1 MINKKNLWF
10 LTLFSMILILSVY
23 YITMP
28 SELLLSNKAE
38 SKLKETI
45 KVEESELLTTL
56 RVKSDE
62 ELDQELNKLKAV
74 LNNTSSSTEDKNKAF
89 EKIKA
94 LNENKE
100 LESELEKS
108 ILEKY
113 KLKSFIKINNN
124 DIKVTINSNK
134 HDTTI
139 ANNIMRTIQ
148 ENFNDHKN
156 IVVCFQ
162 K

>member
-28 SELLLSNKAE
+28 SELLLSSKAE

-62 ELDQELNKLKAV
+62 ELDQELNKLKEV

-108 ILEKY
+108 ILEKH

-124 DIKVTINSNK
+124 EIKVTINSNK

>member
-108 ILEKY
+108 ILEKH

>member
-62 ELDQELNKLKAV
+62 ELDQELNKLKEV
-74 LNNTSSSTEDKNKAF
+74 LNDTSSSTEDKNKAF
-89 EKIKA
+89 EKIKS

-108 ILEKY
+108 ILEKH

>member
-28 SELLLSNKAE
+28 SELLLSSKAE

-62 ELDQELNKLKAV
+62 ELDQELNKLKEV

-108 ILEKY
+108 ILEKH

>member
-62 ELDQELNKLKAV
+62 ELDQELNKLKEV

-108 ILEKY
+108 ILEKH

-148 ENFNDHKN
+148 ENFNVHKN

>member
-62 ELDQELNKLKAV
+62 ELDQELNKLKEV

-108 ILEKY
+108 ILEKH

-148 ENFNDHKN
+148 DTMNDHKN

>member
-28 SELLLSNKAE
+28 SELLLSNKTE
-38 SKLKETI
+38 DKLKETI

-62 ELDQELNKLKAV
+62 ELDQELSKLKEV
-74 LNNTSSSTEDKNKAF
+74 LNNTSSSAEDKNKAF
-89 EKIKA
+89 EKIKE
-94 LNENKE
+94 LNETKE

-108 ILEKY
+108 ILDNY
-113 KLKSFIKINNN
+113 KLKSFIKIKNNE
-124 DIKVTINSNK
+124 IKVTINSNK
-134 HDTTI
+134 HDTTL
-139 ANNIMRTIQ
+139 ANNIMRKIQ
-148 ENFNDHKN
+148 ENFNEHKN
-156 IVVCFQ
+156 IIVYFE

>member
-28 SELLLSNKAE
+28 SELLLSSKAE

-62 ELDQELNKLKAV
+62 ELDQELNKLKEV

-100 LESELEKS
+100 LENELEKS
-108 ILEKY
+108 ILEKH

>member
-62 ELDQELNKLKAV
+62 ELDQELNKLKEV

-108 ILEKY
+108 ILEKH